1 MLPDLIL
8 HLQGNGLNINLISK
22 ICSGFGA
29 PKSGCFQ
36 TLLSPQDNLAGG
48 ARSSF
53 VELIFA
59 GLSAVAGA
67 AVARPYS
74 AGEIFRLF
82 HVSAVG
88 VPGWVIGQKP
98 KYEQGNKK

>member
-1 MLPDLIL
+1 L
-8 HLQGNGLNINLISK
+8 HLKGNCLEINLTSK

-29 PKSGCFQ
+29 QESGCFQ
-36 TLLSPQDNLAGG
+36 NLLPPQDNLADG

-53 VELIFA
+53 VQLIFA
-59 GLSAVAGA
+59 GLQTGWGA
-67 AVARPYS
+67 AVACPQPP
-74 AGEIFRLF
+74 GGITCLF

-88 VPGWVIGQKP
+88 VPGWVIGQKS